1 MPLGSAP
8 TYMLPDL
15 YSLETNEEDYLY
27 IKPSQI
33 PNAGLGLYTAIKLF
47 KGDIIAEFYGEVL
60 SKQEFLKR
68 SALQEDNY
76 FMNLPNGQTLDC
88 MHTDGF
94 AKMANDVLHSNFKQN
109 AIITLD
115 HNRVVLVANKT
126 IQVNDEILTSYGK
139 KYWETK
145 ID

>member
-1 MPLGSAP
+1 
-8 TYMLPDL
+8 MLPDL
-15 YSLETNEEDYLY
+15 YNLETNEEDYLY

-47 KGDIIAEFYGEVL
+47 KGDIIAQFHGEVL
-60 SKQEFLKR
+60 NKQEFLKR

-76 FMNLPNGQTLDC
+76 FMNLPNGLTLDC
-88 MHTDGF
+88 MNTDGF

-126 IQVNDEILTSYGK
+126 IQVNNEILTSYGK